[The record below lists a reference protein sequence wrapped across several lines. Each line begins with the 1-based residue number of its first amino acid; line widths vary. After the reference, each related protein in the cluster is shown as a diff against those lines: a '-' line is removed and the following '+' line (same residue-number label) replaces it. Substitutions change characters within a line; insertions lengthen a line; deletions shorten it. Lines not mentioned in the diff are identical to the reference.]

1 MAELDPQTEQCL
13 ADMSNEDFAALTA
26 RVRPPTSTQQLRDIA
41 GKVLEGSALDSFV
54 AVADPKKFAAEN
66 GDVDEEKVM
75 GHMTAIFAAG
85 QPQQRRDWGQSS
97 TAGGPPK
104 QPGDNARAALRK
116 RHGVGADTNQP
127 GDSGRVSR
135 GENARAA
142 LQRRHGVKGQK

>member
-1 MAELDPQTEQCL
+1 VVELDP
-13 ADMSNEDFAALTA
+13 A
-26 RVRPPTSTQQLRDIA
+26 TQQLI
-41 GKVLEGSALDSFV
+41 SAASQHLSGDELTSFLAITDAQRLANPDGTIDADKISGHFRTLFGLD
-54 AVADPKKFAAEN
+54 E
-66 GDVDEEKVM
+66 
-75 GHMTAIFAAG
+75 
-85 QPQQRRDWGQSS
+85 QPQQQRRDWGQSS